1 MRTAPTLAQIAAQ
14 IDRVLK
20 RDAGARVVAIRSPT
34 CAPWP
39 ERLGRAGRTFRLAWC
54 ESALATRVLLSE
66 SEGASNEGLVVLT
79 ALPESELGA
88 DLVARFA
95 GARVHQVSSWQL
107 VRDSFGARE
116 IDPRL
121 TRSDWMA
128 ELLLELMPAD
138 GYPPV
143 TGDFLDADAAWTQ
156 LLDRALQLSMARPD
170 AETLLRWT
178 TEGGAVDRFAALSA
192 AARDGVAE
200 WLGSAAGSA
209 GALVMAC
216 VKSGFGREALSLG
229 LACDV
234 VFCEGWAAVPELT
247 AAAIRLERFAG
258 SRVEAAAGRLLGNA
272 ALRAIRSV
280 EAAAARRSL
289 DGAERI
295 LVEIGA
301 ETKSRASSVLL
312 SGFEA
317 RLAGFAA
324 GLRHALAEPGSPA
337 AGTALE
343 AAAKDVL
350 SHDQAKG
357 PQAPRA
363 ERLAM
368 ALRLARWMRRPE
380 PALPNT
386 FAELARGYTGE
397 GGYVDRARL
406 ALRGG
411 DDLGAVSATYAELA
425 EAMRLRRER
434 ENEAFA
440 RAFVAWSATPSPTS
454 NIVPIERAL
463 TDIVAPL
470 ARAMPVLVVVI
481 DGLSFSLFR
490 ELTDDLA
497 RLGWT
502 ELARDGAA
510 SVAVAMPPT
519 ITEVSRASLLCGRP
533 VRGAASVEKAGFA
546 SHPDLVAASRSG
558 LPPLLFHKGELGGD
572 AGLAADVRD
581 ALVTRERRVVGVVY
595 NAIDDHLDGPDQLR
609 LRWTIDDLRLLGS
622 MLREARNIGRV
633 LVITADHGHVID
645 EGTTRRSPGGDPSG
659 DRWRPPSPAG
669 LEPREIALRRG
680 RVVASAEEGV
690 ILIWSE
696 GLRYGARKNGYHGGA
711 APQEVLIPLAV
722 FSPGIAID
730 GWKSA
735 PPAEPEWW
743 DAEGGG
749 LTPAPTAPPP
759 MPTMSRQNVDLTKM
773 PLFAGLEPAQAPAQ
787 ADGWIDGLLASE
799 VYAAQ
804 RLLAS
809 RAAPPDA
816 QMRRLLEAMAE
827 RGGKLSRKAL
837 AQRLDLPTA
846 RFNSFLMLARRAL
859 NVDQKPVLSIDEES
873 GTVVLDRGLLE
884 EQFRLRRRHA

>member
-20 RDAGARVVAIRSPT
+20 RDAGARIVAIRSPT

-39 ERLGRAGRTFRLAWC
+39 ERLKRAGRTFRLAWC
-54 ESALATRVLLSE
+54 ESALATRALLSE
-66 SEGASNEGLVVLT
+66 SEGASDEGLVVLT

-95 GARVHQVSSWQL
+95 GARLHQVATWQL
-107 VRDSFGARE
+107 VRDAFGARE

-128 ELLLELMPAD
+128 ELLLELMPAE

-143 TGDFLDADAAWTQ
+143 TGDFLDADTAWAQ
-156 LLDRALQLSMARPD
+156 LLDRALQLNIARPD

-178 TEGGAVDRFAALSA
+178 TKGEAIDRFAALPA
-192 AARDGVAE
+192 AARHGVAE
-200 WLGSAAGSA
+200 WLASAAGSA
-209 GALVMAC
+209 GVLVMAC

-234 VFCEGWAAVPELT
+234 VFCEGWAAAPELT

-272 ALRAIRSV
+272 ALRAVRSV
-280 EAAAARRSL
+280 EAAAGRRSL

-295 LVEIGA
+295 LAEIGA
-301 ETKSRASSVLL
+301 ETKAQVSSVLL

-317 RLAGFAA
+317 RLADFAA
-324 GLRHALAEPGSPA
+324 ELRHAVAGSGSSA
-337 AGTALE
+337 AGASLE
-343 AAAKDVL
+343 AAATDTL

-363 ERLAM
+363 ERLTM
-368 ALRLARWMRRPE
+368 AVRLARWLRRPE
-380 PALPNT
+380 PAPPKA
-386 FAELARGYTGE
+386 FAELARAYAEE

-411 DDLGAVSATYAELA
+411 DDLGMVSAAYAELA
-425 EAMRLRRER
+425 EAVRLRRER

-454 NIVPIERAL
+454 DIVPIERAL
-463 TDIVAPL
+463 TDVVAPL

-490 ELTDDLA
+490 ELTDDLS
-497 RLGWT
+497 RVGWT
-502 ELARDGAA
+502 ELTRDDAA
-510 SVAVAMPPT
+510 TMAVAMPPT

-533 VRGAASVEKAGFA
+533 VRGAASTEKAGFA
-546 SHPDLVAASRSG
+546 AHPDLVAASRSA

-581 ALVTRERRVVGVVY
+581 ALVTCERRVVGVVY

-622 MLREARNIGRV
+622 MLREARNVGRA

-645 EGTTRRSPGGDPSG
+645 EGTTRRSPGGEPSG
-659 DRWRPPSPAG
+659 DRWRPLSPAG
-669 LEPREIALRRG
+669 LEPREIVLRRG
-680 RVVASAEEGV
+680 RVLASAEEGV

-711 APQEVLIPLAV
+711 APQEVLVPLAV
-722 FSPGIAID
+722 FSPGTAVD
-730 GWKSA
+730 GWKSVPA
-735 PPAEPEWW
+735 AEPGWW
-743 DAEGGG
+743 HADGGV
-749 LTPAPTAPPP
+749 PAPAPAAPPP
-759 MPTMSRQNVDLTKM
+759 MPVRPRQNVDFTKM
-773 PLFAGLEPAQAPAQ
+773 PLFAGLEPAQAPTRAN
-787 ADGWIDGLLASE
+787 GWIDELLASE

-809 RAAPPDA
+809 LTASADV
-816 QMRRLLEAMAE
+816 QMRGLLEAMAE

-837 AQRLDLPTA
+837 AKRLDLSPVRLNT
-846 RFNSFLMLARRAL
+846 FLMLARRAL

-873 GTVVLDRGLLE
+873 GTVVLDRALLGQ
-884 EQFRLRRRHA
+884 QFRLRRHL